1 MKSYLLLGI
10 LLLYYLCMFLL
21 IEGRSAGIKEESD
34 NSHTKMQLLCPTFS
48 NISMQNITR
57 LYRSSLGGRVQTDHL
72 GRSRTYHRRRVPA
85 RRRNKPKYNHSL
97 QQVA

>member
-21 IEGRSAGIKEESD
+21 IEGRSAGIKEKSD
-34 NSHTKMQLLCPTFS
+34 HSTNMHLLCPTFS
-48 NISMQNITR
+48 NISLQNITR

-72 GRSRTYHRRRVPA
+72 GRSRTHHRRRVPT
-85 RRRNKPKYNHSL
+85 RRRNKPKLNHSL
-97 QQVA
+97 QQIA

>member
-21 IEGRSAGIKEESD
+21 IEGRSAGIKEES
-34 NSHTKMQLLCPTFS
+34 NNPRTKMQLLCPTFS
-48 NISMQNITR
+48 NNSLQNITR

-72 GRSRTYHRRRVPA
+72 GRSRIYHRSRVPT
-85 RRRNKPKYNHSL
+85 RRRNRPKYNPSL
-97 QQVA
+97 QQLA